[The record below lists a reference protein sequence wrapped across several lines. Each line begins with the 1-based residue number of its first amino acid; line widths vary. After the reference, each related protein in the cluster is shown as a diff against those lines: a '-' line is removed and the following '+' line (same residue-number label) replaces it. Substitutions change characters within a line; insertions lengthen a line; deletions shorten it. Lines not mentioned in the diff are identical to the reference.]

1 MPSSFEQYLQDCS
14 QEETRLI
21 TLPDNSK
28 ISITAFQYCWNIY
41 DFLLIYGP
49 YNGGALERMALF
61 ASQASGRS
69 FEVEFIALV
78 GIAHLNLAKHLGFDL
93 F

>member
-1 MPSSFEQYLQDCS
+1 VPSSFEQYLQDCF

-28 ISITAFQYCWNIY
+28 SASRRSNIAGTSI
-41 DFLLIYGP
+41 DFLLIYGS
-49 YNGGALERMALF
+49 YNDGVLERMALF
-61 ASQASGRS
+61 ASQASCRS

-78 GIAHLNLAKHLGFDL
+78 GIAHLNLTKHLGFDL